1 MVCTGPSR
9 RSRGGPARPRDMIL
23 NHWIN
28 VRPPQD
34 VVISN
39 TIDVGDH
46 NQPPATRYKSRTS
59 SSTSTTA
66 TQSTTTTRSTSGF
79 SAAAT
84 SSLSSAATSSVKTS
98 ATILSTSS
106 QRGVVKIANQ
116 MLSPATSPSAT
127 STTTWSSEQQQQQQT
142 DSSSISTNTGASS
155 SSTELIFDLDNS
167 GDDSTFP
174 LDDTFESS
182 SYETLEKVD
191 SSTILDTFE
200 TTLSEHEGASETGWD
215 YTMSPADFDEFES
228 TVSSGELTGS
238 VGINGDVSSPTDVAD
253 GGGDDYEI
261 LERDESQ
268 VVFNTALSDD
278 QAEPKDLSQSTITI
292 YPSSPPSAMS
302 TPLSSSSTRPSVPAS
317 MSPSTGSYLDKFL
330 PKNYQTFF
338 DAGRSG
344 ELTRRRD
351 QSDSVV
357 PTTVS
362 AASTTAADP
371 AVPPTELQ
379 TADKR
384 IGG

>member
-1 MVCTGPSR
+1 
-9 RSRGGPARPRDMIL
+9 
-23 NHWIN
+23 
-28 VRPPQD
+28 
-34 VVISN
+34 
-39 TIDVGDH
+39 
-46 NQPPATRYKSRTS
+46 
-59 SSTSTTA
+59 
-66 TQSTTTTRSTSGF
+66 
-79 SAAAT
+79 
-84 SSLSSAATSSVKTS
+84 
-98 ATILSTSS
+98 
-106 QRGVVKIANQ
+106 

-127 STTTWSSEQQQQQQT
+127 STTTWSSEQQQQT

-174 LDDTFESS
+174 LDDSFESS
-182 SYETLEKVD
+182 SYETFEKVD

-215 YTMSPADFDEFES
+215 YTMSPADFDEFET

-238 VGINGDVSSPTDVAD
+238 VSSNTDVSSPTDVAD

-278 QAEPKDLSQSTITI
+278 QAEPKDLSQSTITT
-292 YPSSPPSAMS
+292 YPSSPPSVMS
-302 TPLSSSSTRPSVPAS
+302 TSLSPSSPEPAS

-344 ELTRRRD
+344 ELTRRRE